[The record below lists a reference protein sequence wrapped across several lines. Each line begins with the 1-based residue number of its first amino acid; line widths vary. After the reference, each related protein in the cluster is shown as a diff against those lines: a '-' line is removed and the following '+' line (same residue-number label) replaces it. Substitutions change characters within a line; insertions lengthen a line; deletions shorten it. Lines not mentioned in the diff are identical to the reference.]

1 MFLTDFLKSNMTKIA
16 EEIFQG
22 KLWKF
27 PSKRKAQFKK
37 KIKEIKILGY
47 EILFVLF
54 FASNENKIIL
64 IY

>member
-37 KIKEIKILGY
+37 KII
-47 EILFVLF
+47 
-54 FASNENKIIL
+54 NKNSRL
-64 IY
+64 